1 MKNQVIKVL
10 NIEHGARVVEYW
22 KNKGVDTKGYLG
34 DVTEDGGYSYI
45 YHGVINDKFDNYCLT
60 NVLQMNAEII
70 HLPEERTFPRV
81 MMVKEHAIANT
92 VKRVVFAFKNG
103 RYIAWNT
110 AETLIDAEK
119 ITGTSSWLYAE
130 EIDEPKTVE
139 LTVSQLLEKI
149 FEIKKIFGIGESDEL
164 VIRM

>member
-10 NIEHGARVVEYW
+10 NEEHGARVIEYW
-22 KNKGVDTKGYLG
+22 KKKGADIKGYLG

-45 YHGVINDKFDNYCLT
+45 YYGVINDKFDNYYLT

-70 HLPEERTFPRV
+70 QLPEERTFPRV
-81 MMVKEHAIANT
+81 MMVREHPTANAA
-92 VKRVVFAFKNG
+92 KRVVFALKNG
-103 RYIAWNT
+103 KYIAWNT

-130 EIDEPKTVE
+130 EIDEPKMVE
-139 LTVSQLLEKI
+139 LTVSQLLEKT